1 MEWLQT
7 YRIGDE
13 LIKTGKYQAVDAYLG
28 SFYPSQLK
36 DSQLRKT
43 PYVLELIID
52 ININVI
58 RFEIRSFG
66 AGTLEDGI
74 NSTVSKENFF
84 TSVAGNFT
92 SFYLCSSYG
101 KEKSIL
107 DFFGVRKGEILKD
120 TKKDEVGFD
129 LEYSGLI
136 KAGLLDESFRN
147 SRLVKT
153 RSLIRENNRLV
164 HLLDK
169 AISNLSLF
177 VDDSKKTA
185 FEKELNNG
193 DELPKPLGSRLV
205 LSKAGNSEIAIIVV
219 KIVNGEEEFYLNR
232 EPEAIDFYYKRFLLL
247 ANINLNRGKNGVCY
261 FSGPNQ
267 VFDISLPRDNI
278 NVLKINTNSPT
289 TQSNLF
295 GENFLLSKEA
305 YEKLKLGGWFI
316 SKKFVV
322 KIAGVKHYILP
333 DFTADFKILDYKAE
347 LTDKVDMVFNLKDY
361 KRMHQ
366 RLYHL
371 SNNCLNSISFL
382 GFFGDDRQIDIVNRI
397 QLVNPD
403 YFNSVFDVFE
413 EERYKI
419 YQLTENKAIN
429 LFTLAASYTLFP
441 ISSNNPKK
449 NASLEF
455 FKMLLEK
462 IPISDSFLIDNFIK
476 LVKLYK
482 YGKSDEK
489 TKKFTGILNIPY
501 QNPKYFDFWAST
513 AALKFLILLNLVNR
527 IFKNQIPMEKENQ
540 TLSKTEQFFEVSD
553 LSNSESKKS
562 LFYLGKLIRRV
573 ALAQQSQGNSKAIL
587 NKINYSGMTIH
598 DIQWLSCEVFEKLK
612 QYNRGEFPA
621 LDLGENDWA
630 LFNNHFCIANSKGQ
644 DSWCLSEVENI
655 FYLFIGYG
663 MYWQTMNKKEKK
675 IVKDLKNIDISDE
688 IEPDSEIEPDQE

>member
-7 YRIGDE
+7 YRIGNE
-13 LIKTGKYQAVDAYLG
+13 LIKTGKYQTVDAYLG
-28 SFYPSQLK
+28 SFYPSQIK

-43 PYVLELIID
+43 PCVLELVID
-52 ININVI
+52 INVNAI

-66 AGTLEDGI
+66 VGNLEDGI
-74 NSTVSKENFF
+74 NNTISKENFF

-92 SFYLCSSYG
+92 SYYLCSSYG
-101 KEKSIL
+101 KEESIL
-107 DFFGVRKGEILKD
+107 DFFGIKKGEILKGK
-120 TKKDEVGFD
+120 KKDEAGFD
-129 LEYSGLI
+129 LEYSELI
-136 KAGLLDESFRN
+136 KSGLLNDAFRN

-153 RSLIRENNRLV
+153 RSLIRDNKRLV
-164 HLLDK
+164 CLLDK

-177 VDDSKKTA
+177 VDDSKKVA
-185 FEKELNNG
+185 FEKELGKG
-193 DELPKPLGSRLV
+193 DEQPKPLSSRLV
-205 LSKAGNSEIAIIVV
+205 LSKTGNSEIAIVVV
-219 KIVNGEEEFYLNR
+219 KVVNGDEEFYLNR
-232 EPEAIDFYYKRFLLL
+232 EPEAIDFYYKRFLSL
-247 ANINLNRGKNGVCY
+247 ANINPNKGQNGVCY
-261 FSGPNQ
+261 FLGPNQ

-278 NVLKINTNSPT
+278 NVLKVNTNSPT
-289 TQSNLF
+289 TQSNLV
-295 GENFLLSKEA
+295 GENFLLSKDA

-316 SKKFVV
+316 SKKLVV

-347 LTDKVDMVFNLKDY
+347 LTDKVDMAFNLKDY
-361 KRMHQ
+361 KRMQQ

-403 YFNSVFDVFE
+403 YFNIVFDVFE

-419 YQLTENKAIN
+419 FQLTENKAIN

-455 FKMLLEK
+455 FKMLMEK
-462 IPISDSFLIDNFIK
+462 IPISDSFLLDNFIK
-476 LVKLYK
+476 LTKLYK

-489 TKKFTGILNIPY
+489 TKKFTGTLNIPY
-501 QNPKYFDFWAST
+501 QNTKYFDFWVST

-527 IFKNQIPMEKENQ
+527 IFKHQIPMEKENQ
-540 TLSKTEQFFEVSD
+540 TLSKTEQFFEVSGF
-553 LSNSESKKS
+553 SNSESKKS

-587 NKINYSGMTIH
+587 NKINYSGMTIQ

-612 QYNRGEFPA
+612 QYNRGEYPA

-630 LFNNHFCIANSKGQ
+630 LFNKYFCIGNSKGQ
-644 DSWCLSEVENI
+644 DSWCLSDVENI
-655 FYLFIGYG
+655 FYLFVGYG
-663 MYWQTMNKKEKK
+663 MYWQTMNKKEKE
-675 IVKDLKNIDISDE
+675 IIKDLKDIDMPNE
-688 IEPDSEIEPDQE
+688 IEPDSDIEPDQE